1 MVFLWSRKKIGSI
14 LKTKMLC
21 PIFRMAFSQKYVPS
35 AVCYIWSRQWCQLF
49 VTDPYFW
56 LCESNLIEHE
66 VMWRCLPTF
75 ETFENALGEA
85 PSFQH
90 IYHCCGAGLHQL
102 WRSSPDRVIHS
113 SRLLSPLTSASLLS
127 VVPAAHLSLPQALLR
142 PELFPILINSS
153 GVSLTVLFHWPLPA
167 LLSAP
172 DFNHL
177 VTH

>member
-113 SRLLSPLTSASLLS
+113 SRLLSPLTSASLWS

-153 GVSLTVLFHWPLPA
+153 GVSLTVLFHWPPLA